1 MGPAIYLYFY
11 LHIDLWTHNY
21 TRTFTIL
28 TMMMKR
34 AMDSQ
39 DAGDSKEME
48 ARLKKGREQERAAKA
63 NEMK

>member
-1 MGPAIYLYFY
+1 
-11 LHIDLWTHNY
+11 
-21 TRTFTIL
+21 
-28 TMMMKR
+28 MMMKR